1 MFCPSSD
8 YSHDTFHNGFDEDQM
23 EAIAK
28 LLQGTN
34 IIADERFPVDFNVH
48 EKLKLSIKEIS
59 DSLMELESDMSRT
72 KPAISASVD
81 GRIPEV
87 KRKLPEK
94 FEEIYQNQEDTHETN
109 VARFLVTVK
118 NLIKLK
124 RSRCSYVMDSSMCC
138 KTLEFEWDTQG
149 SVLLLQWKWSDN
161 RFEYWDSDEILCSRG
176 RNKIYSLNL
185 MLASSVLFSGNNYAK
200 IKKLFADM
208 LGMKFISHALFSQM
222 QHLYYA
228 PVIEDYWE

>member
-1 MFCPSSD
+1 
-8 YSHDTFHNGFDEDQM
+8 
-23 EAIAK
+23 
-28 LLQGTN
+28 
-34 IIADERFPVDFNVH
+34 
-48 EKLKLSIKEIS
+48 
-59 DSLMELESDMSRT
+59 MELESDMSRT

-94 FEEIYQNQEDTHETN
+94 FEEIYQNQEETPETN

-124 RSRCSYVMDSSMCC
+124 GSRCSYVTDSSICG

-176 RNKIYSLNL
+176 SNKIYSLNL
-185 MLASSVLFSGNNYAK
+185 MLASSVLFSGNN
-200 IKKLFADM
+200 
-208 LGMKFISHALFSQM
+208 
-222 QHLYYA
+222 
-228 PVIEDYWE
+228 